1 MIERASVEDCI
12 NDLIYTYQ
20 CVDSGLRD
28 MEEAIDAIRSVRMH
42 AWDIGNKNLLQYSE
56 RWYKK
61 LEKIYASMDHILN
74 EFEKNLE

>member
-20 CVDSGLRD
+20 CVDSKLKD
-28 MEEAIDAIRSVRMH
+28 MEEAIDTIRSVRMH
-42 AWDIGNKNLLQYSE
+42 AWDIDNKSLLQYSE

-61 LEKIYASMDHILN
+61 LVKIHTNMDQILT
-74 EFEKNLE
+74 EFENNLK